1 MSELNVAELNLTE
14 MEQIVGGFKK
24 PRAKKGYT
32 IYKIVRGDTLT
43 RIARRFNTTVQ
54 RILAANP
61 KIKNRNLIRTG
72 DYLYI
77 R

>member
-1 MSELNVAELNLTE
+1 MSEMNLMD
-14 MEQIVGGFKK
+14 MEKVVGGFKK
-24 PRAKKGYT
+24 PSEKQGFF
-32 IYKIVRGDTLT
+32 IYKIVRGDTLS

-54 RILAANP
+54 RLLLANP

-77 R
+77 NL